1 MTTTGAALAHWTD
14 RLPPPPAVGPVEAEP
29 STPSVKVPRQTDAP
43 ADGCPG
49 RRMPRQ
55 RCRSARAHMQSRPA
69 ARRARRFLVVSV
81 NNSERPGRLGG
92 ARRSCHCADPDS

>member
-49 RRMPRQ
+49 RGPFSPRSHAVKTG
-55 RCRSARAHMQSRPA
+55 CPESPA
-69 ARRARRFLVVSV
+69 V
-81 NNSERPGRLGG
+81 LGG
-92 ARRSCHCADPDS
+92 VCK

>member
-14 RLPPPPAVGPVEAEP
+14 RPPPPPPAVGPVEAEP

-43 ADGCPG
+43 AEV
-49 RRMPRQ
+49 
-55 RCRSARAHMQSRPA
+55 RSARAHMQSRPA
-69 ARRARRFLVVSV
+69 ARRAGRFLVVSV
-81 NNSERPGRLGG
+81 NNSERPARLGG

>member
-43 ADGCPG
+43 GDGCPG
-49 RRMPRQ
+49 RGAVQ
-55 RCRSARAHMQSRPA
+55 PA
-69 ARRARRFLVVSV
+69 LTCSQDRL
-81 NNSERPGRLGG
+81 PGEPGG
-92 ARRSCHCADPDS
+92 SWWCL

>member
-43 ADGCPG
+43 AEVPFSPRSHAVKTGCPE
-49 RRMPRQ
+49 
-55 RCRSARAHMQSRPA
+55 SRA
-69 ARRARRFLVVSV
+69 V
-81 NNSERPGRLGG
+81 LGG
-92 ARRSCHCADPDS
+92 VCK